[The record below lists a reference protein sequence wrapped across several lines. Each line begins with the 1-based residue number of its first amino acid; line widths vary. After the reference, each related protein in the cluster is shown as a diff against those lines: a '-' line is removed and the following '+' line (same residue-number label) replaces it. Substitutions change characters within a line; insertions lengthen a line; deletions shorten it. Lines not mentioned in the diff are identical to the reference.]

1 MSHANRVLAGISTG
15 LLALG
20 LAACNGPAAAGTG
33 SAVAS
38 VNGEAITR
46 EAFDQRLEAS
56 AAGKQTLNTMVQGML
71 IDQYGKDNHIDVSD
85 ADVKAKEDEIRS
97 KYPPGQFDMMLKQQN
112 LTDADVQKILRQQLI
127 LEKAVG
133 ANIHV
138 TDAQIQEYL
147 AKNHQMF
154 DTAPQVRARHIL
166 VADKATADTVEA
178 KLKSG
183 AKFEDLAKEYST
195 DPSSKVKGGELGFF
209 TATQMVKP
217 FSDAAFSQP
226 IGVVGPPVKSPFG
239 WHIIEVEEKKPGSVA
254 TFDNSK
260 DKIKAFLVQ
269 QQEQQQIQP
278 FLQGLRSKAN
288 IQIFDD
294 NLKDA
299 VPPAVP
305 PAAATPA
312 K

>member
-1 MSHANRVLAGISTG
+1 MSHANRVLTGISTG

-20 LAACNGPAAAGTG
+20 LAGCNGTAAAGTG

-138 TDAQIQEYL
+138 TDAQIQDYL

-183 AKFEDLAKEYST
+183 AKFEDLAKQYST

-278 FLQGLRSKAN
+278 FLQGLRAKAN

>member
-1 MSHANRVLAGISTG
+1 MI
-15 LLALG
+15 
-20 LAACNGPAAAGTG
+20 
-33 SAVAS
+33 
-38 VNGEAITR
+38 
-46 EAFDQRLEAS
+46 
-56 AAGKQTLNTMVQGML
+56 
-71 IDQYGKDNHIDVSD
+71 
-85 ADVKAKEDEIRS
+85 
-97 KYPPGQFDMMLKQQN
+97 
-112 LTDADVQKILRQQLI
+112 
-127 LEKAVG
+127 
-133 ANIHV
+133 
-138 TDAQIQEYL
+138 
-147 AKNHQMF
+147 
-154 DTAPQVRARHIL
+154 
-166 VADKATADTVEA
+166 EA

-278 FLQGLRSKAN
+278 FLQGLRAKAN
-288 IQIFDD
+288 IQIYDD

-299 VPPAVP
+299 IPPAVP